1 MFSATVILA
10 QCAQKSLLAKRSGN
24 VSVCQ
29 KVPDCGSRL
38 PQTVK
43 QIGNG
48 DNIAYQFVAKR
59 PINLQL
65 SSAGQRLDA
74 SLSYSVLSSWVAKW

>member
-1 MFSATVILA
+1 MFSATVILG

-48 DNIAYQFVAKR
+48 DNIAYQFVTKR

-65 SSAGQRLDA
+65 SSI
-74 SLSYSVLSSWVAKW
+74 S